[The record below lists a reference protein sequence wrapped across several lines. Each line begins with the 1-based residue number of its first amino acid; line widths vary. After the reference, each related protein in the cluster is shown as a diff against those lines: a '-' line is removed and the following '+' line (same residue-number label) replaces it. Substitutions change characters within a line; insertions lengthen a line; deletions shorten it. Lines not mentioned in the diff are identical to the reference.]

1 MLTNLGLKCHDIY
14 KLLLNMSV
22 HVCECVERETGN
34 DTLLTISVFI

>member
-1 MLTNLGLKCHDIY
+1 MLTYLGLKCHDIY

-34 DTLLTISVFI
+34 DKLLTISVFI